1 MIKEATDKIAGLL
14 GIRFR
19 MEFGRRQTRNADL
32 KTAGGPWESP
42 VRAGSKVRLPEFLSQ
57 VCSFTTSHLL
67 GLFSFLSASSS
78 PPILT
83 GTIGVSASQRRSEDK
98 MTGYESGYE

>member
-14 GIRFR
+14 GIRFQ

-32 KTAGGPWESP
+32 KAAGGPWESP
-42 VRAGSKVRLPEFLSQ
+42 VRAGSKVRLPEFHSQ

-67 GLFSFLSASSS
+67 RLFAFLSASSS

-83 GTIGVSASQRRSEDK
+83 GTTGVSASQRRSEDK